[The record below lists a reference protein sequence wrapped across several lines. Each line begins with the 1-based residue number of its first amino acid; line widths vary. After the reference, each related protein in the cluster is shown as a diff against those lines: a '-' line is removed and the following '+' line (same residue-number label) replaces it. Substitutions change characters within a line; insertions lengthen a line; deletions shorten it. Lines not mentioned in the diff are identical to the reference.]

1 MAGIYIHVPFCN
13 SKCIYCGFYSVVAQ
27 QRKPEYLQA
36 LRQEIKQRQH
46 YLNATS
52 ISTLYFGGGTPS
64 LLTTNEL
71 GEILDHLQQFFQIES
86 DAEITL
92 EANPEQLSLDYCKAL
107 HSLGINRLS
116 IGIQSFQDHVLQFMG
131 RHHTAAE
138 AIQAVENARQA
149 GFENISIDLIYG
161 VAERTDEQWK
171 IDVDTALS
179 LPLQHLSCYAL
190 TPEENSILYK
200 QILRGKHA
208 TIDEEQAT
216 RQYQILLE
224 LLRKSRIQHYEVS
237 NFAIPGFESRHNSS
251 YWNHTPYLGLGPAAH
266 SFDGCCRQWN
276 PANIVQYLQNIEQ
289 GINCEECEKLSS
301 TDLFNEKILLGLR
314 TREGVN
320 LQEIEHLYGRARK
333 ESLLDYFTNK
343 VNTTYYEINDGNIRL
358 TEEGL
363 WFADGI
369 AAEAFVE

>member
-27 QRKPEYLQA
+27 QRKPEYLKAIQLEIT
-36 LRQEIKQRQH
+36 LRKY
-46 YLNATS
+46 YLNDAS
-52 ISTLYFGGGTPS
+52 IGTIYFGGGTPS
-64 LLTTNEL
+64 LLTPDEL
-71 GEILDHLQQFFQIES
+71 KEILDLIRQHFPLE
-86 DAEITL
+86 DGAEVTL
-92 EANPEQLSLDYCKAL
+92 EANPEQLTLAYCQEL
-107 HSLGINRLS
+107 RSLGINRLS

-131 RHHTAAE
+131 RRHTAAE
-138 AIQAVENARQA
+138 ALHAVDNARRA

-161 VAERTDEQWK
+161 VAERSDDQWRTD
-171 IDVDTALS
+171 VNTALS
-179 LPLQHLSCYAL
+179 LPIQHLSCYAL

-224 LLRKSRIQHYEVS
+224 MLRESRIQHYEVS

-266 SFDGCCRQWN
+266 SFDGCCRQWH

-289 GINCEECEKLSS
+289 GIDCEECEKLSS